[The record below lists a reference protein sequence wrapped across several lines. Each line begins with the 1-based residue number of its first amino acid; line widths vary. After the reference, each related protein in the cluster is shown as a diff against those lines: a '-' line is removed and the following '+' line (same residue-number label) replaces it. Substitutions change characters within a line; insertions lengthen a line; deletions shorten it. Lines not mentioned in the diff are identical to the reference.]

1 VVFYRTYIRSGL
13 LLFLLFFLAFS
24 GVLYPAAAY
33 AHAVDIVDAAP
44 ALSERLQEGPT
55 AISLRF
61 GEELLSPFSWIG
73 LFDGQGQP
81 VPDATGGVDLED
93 PDHMT
98 LIVPLAAALPPDLY
112 TVRWRIHLLDG
123 DVVTGEYA
131 FSVGAAFATAPL
143 PTAVAPVAV
152 TQAEAAAADKVPV
165 PHAAIWLPNWLSP
178 WLGQSQ
184 LMGMGLLALAV
195 MAVMQLAGRFW
206 KQV

>member
-1 VVFYRTYIRSGL
+1 MFYRTYIRSEQV
-13 LLFLLFFLAFS
+13 LFLLFFLAFS
-24 GVLYPAAAY
+24 GLLYPAAAY
-33 AHAVDIVDAAP
+33 AHAIDIVDATP
-44 ALSERLQEGPT
+44 ALAERLQEGPT

-81 VPDATGGVDLED
+81 VPDATGGVDLDD

-98 LIVPLAAALPPDLY
+98 LVVPLAAALPPDVY

-131 FSVGAAFATAPL
+131 FSVGAALATAPL

-152 TQAEAAAADKVPV
+152 AQAEAVAADRATVSAT
-165 PHAAIWLPNWLSP
+165 AAWLPNWLSP

-184 LMGMGLLALAV
+184 LMVTGLLALAV

>member
-1 VVFYRTYIRSGL
+1 MFYRTYIRSGL